1 MFEFENAVFI
11 QRSPQ
16 EVFDVITD
24 PAKAAKWQSSAESG
38 EWTSDGP
45 YGVGSTWKS
54 KIKFMGRDIE
64 SDLEITEWES
74 PSLVSFK
81 TLDGPVPMQA
91 ANTLEAQDNGTL
103 LTIKVKVEF
112 GGFFKMAEGLAGK
125 QVVKQVENDNKT
137 LKQLME
143 SNKL

>member
-24 PAKAAKWQSSAESG
+24 PAKAVKWQSSAEAG
-38 EWTSDGP
+38 AWTSDAP

-54 KIKFMGRDIE
+54 KIKFMGRDLE
-64 SDLEITEWES
+64 SELKITEWDS
-74 PSLVSFK
+74 PNLVSFK

-91 ANTLEAQDNGTL
+91 ANKLEAKDNGTL

-112 GGFFKMAEGLAGK
+112 GGLFKMAEGMAGK

-143 SNKL
+143 SNQL

>member
-1 MFEFENAVFI
+1 MFEFENTIFI

-16 EVFDVITD
+16 EVFDVLTD
-24 PAKAAKWQSSAESG
+24 PAKAARWQTSTEAG

-54 KIKFMGRDIE
+54 KIKFMGREIE
-64 SDLEITEWES
+64 SELEITEWES

-81 TLDGPVPMQA
+81 TLDGPVPMEA
-91 ANTLEAQDNGTL
+91 TNKLEAQENGTQL
-103 LTIKVKVEF
+103 SLQVKVEF

-125 QVVKQVENDNKT
+125 QVVKQLENDNKT

-143 SNKL
+143 SNQL